1 MQGGGRVSLA
11 SEVGMARQWVSTW
24 GSLLLVAALV
34 LALPDPA
41 GACDA
46 PGVSCSSEE
55 APPAALAPSAGP
67 RCEASS
73 VAPAARP
80 RPRPGFAPLNPNGY
94 NQRDQEAGSLADIL
108 RQMELERSQAT
119 AEARR

>member
-1 MQGGGRVSLA
+1 
-11 SEVGMARQWVSTW
+11 MARRW
-24 GSLLLVAALV
+24 GSTSGGLLLAAGLA

-41 GACDA
+41 PACDA

-55 APPAALAPSAGP
+55 APPAALAPGAGA

-80 RPRPGFAPLNPNGY
+80 RPRPAFVPLDPNGY
-94 NQRDQEAGSLADIL
+94 NQRDQEAGDLAHIL
-108 RQMELERSQAT
+108 RQLERERSQAK
-119 AEARR
+119 AEASR